1 MSSEKK
7 EVSSRLE
14 DIPGSALPEVTYC
27 TFFDAGYLSKGL
39 ALIESIRANED
50 TNKIFVVCLD
60 DFTFIHLQS
69 RAMELNLQTTKL
81 DELLKTFPEL
91 EKARRNRTAIE
102 FLFTISPFVTLFC
115 SMGRSENHVSIYLD
129 ADLYFFEDPKS
140 VIKEIDGS
148 SIAIIRHNYPWFLRH
163 LEKKYGTYNVGLLAF
178 RNDLEGRKVLN
189 WWAKS
194 CIEWCFDYPK
204 DGKYADQGYLN
215 HFSKISDSV
224 KVLEN
229 PGFNLAPWNTASRKL
244 SLNYNS
250 VRIDNSDL
258 IFFHFHGL
266 KRSGDF
272 WVSSQLNYY
281 SPLPNRVFKRI
292 YGRYVSH
299 LMEIESQFINQI
311 RPLSLIQR
319 RGKGLRGLIAN
330 MFRAFF
336 VKLSAVLGQAIKR

>member
-1 MSSEKK
+1 
-7 EVSSRLE
+7 
-14 DIPGSALPEVTYC
+14 
-27 TFFDAGYLSKGL
+27 
-39 ALIESIRANED
+39 
-50 TNKIFVVCLD
+50 
-60 DFTFIHLQS
+60 
-69 RAMELNLQTTKL
+69 MELNLQVAKL

-102 FLFTISPFVTLFC
+102 FLFTISPFVVLF
-115 SMGRSENHVSIYLD
+115 STMGRSERHVSIYLD

-140 VIKEIDGS
+140 VIQEIDGS

-189 WWAKS
+189 WWAKN

-215 HFSKISDSV
+215 HFSKISNSV

-244 SLNYNS
+244 SPHYNS

-258 IFFHFHGL
+258 VFFHFHGL
-266 KRSGDF
+266 KRNGDF

-281 SPLPNRVFKRI
+281 SPLPNGIFKRI

-299 LMEIESQFINQI
+299 LIEIESRFINQP

-319 RGKGLRGLIAN
+319 RGRGLRGLIAN